1 MASLADYIRTGVP
14 FSNEQLILA
23 IHCLIN
29 ITALPSVQPSARIS
43 IIAPKSETQQTMS
56 GAYKIFGRTYQAHQL
71 AIATLSVVALCV
83 MPNPFAAKK
92 PKTVELNASSPE
104 EEEFIKNYLEKHSKA

>member
-1 MASLADYIRTGVP
+1 
-14 FSNEQLILA
+14 
-23 IHCLIN
+23 
-29 ITALPSVQPSARIS
+29 
-43 IIAPKSETQQTMS
+43 MS